1 MVPNLLET
9 LIAAGLVQLP
19 SVARQLPVDYGTMG
33 LTPEE
38 KMTDAE
44 YAAALERENAEAD
57 KL

>member
-9 LIAAGLVQLP
+9 LIAAGLLHLR
-19 SVARQLPVDYGTMG
+19 SVTRQLPVDYSSMG

-44 YAAALERENAEAD
+44 YAAVLQEENADAD
-57 KL
+57 KS